1 MSLFLLEATCITS
14 VSTAEND
21 LNSLMEAKRDRI
33 AELEKR
39 LEEKKLRLLAKEEE
53 VDSEED
59 SCVNST
65 SKGNKAG
72 KASIVDSSNDTEN
85 DADDDI
91 PTVTDSM
98 DRITTKMTTIN
109 TSIQKSRSE
118 NELAD
123 RILRQQTIAKDKA
136 ETTAVNALDESDAK
150 SIVQDTGATK
160 SKSKQIKSKTRL
172 RIIDSEDESIGKL
185 WTHLIFNF
193 FS

>member
-1 MSLFLLEATCITS
+1 MQ
-14 VSTAEND
+14 
-21 LNSLMEAKRDRI
+21 AKRDRI

-39 LEEKKLRLLAKEEE
+39 LEEKKLRLLAKGEE

-65 SKGNKAG
+65 SKGSEAG
-72 KASIVDSSNDTEN
+72 KAAIVDTSNDTEN

-91 PTVTDSM
+91 QAVTDSM

-109 TSIQKSRSE
+109 TSIKKSRSE

-123 RILRQQTIAKDKA
+123 RILRQQTIAKDKTK
-136 ETTAVNALDESDAK
+136 TTAFNALYESDVK

-160 SKSKQIKSKTRL
+160 TKSKQIKSKTRL
-172 RIIDSEDESIGKL
+172 RIIDSENESIGKL
-185 WTHLIFNF
+185 WTHLIFIF
-193 FS
+193 FLIFQHFINLRRGN